1 MNNDQNSPTNILVVD
16 DSMLMRT
23 VLQDTL
29 LEAGFQ
35 VFVASDGVEALEL
48 LQKETIHLIVADL
61 NMPRLDG
68 LELTR
73 TIRADQQLGKLP
85 IILISATDT
94 DEDRRLGLLYGA
106 NVFITKER
114 PDLDSLAER
123 IIKMLQTGAD
133 RL

>member
-1 MNNDQNSPTNILVVD
+1 
-16 DSMLMRT
+16 MLMRT